1 MLHDFFHCCPLM
13 LNEQAKIAFAALV
26 CQLKKA
32 PAYPSIRDLERVV
45 VSFFFASKGE
55 RMMGL
60 ASVL

>member
-13 LNEQAKIAFAALV
+13 LNEQANRIRCFGV
-26 CQLKKA
+26 PTQKA
-32 PAYPSIRDLERVV
+32 PAYSSIRDLERDV

-55 RMMGL
+55 RMVGL